1 MIVSRNWLQ
10 KYFDQPLPSADVVT
24 DAFTFHSFEI
34 EEQDGDRM
42 DVKVLP
48 NRAADCLCHRGIAK
62 DLAAILDLPFKND
75 PLRTPIQNG
84 DFVSPHLRVEIEDGK
99 KCLRYVGALVKGVKI
114 GPSPMWLREA
124 IEAVGQRSINNIVD
138 ATNFVMLNIGQPM
151 HAFDAT
157 KLVEKDEAF
166 TIGVRGAKKEEKITT
181 LSGEEFIL
189 PEGTLLITDENADI
203 PIGIAGVKGGMHA
216 EITSA
221 TTDIVV
227 ESANFDCTTIRRAA
241 QALKLPTE
249 ASLRFQNRP
258 SPELAAYGMRDV
270 LALIQEI
277 AGGEV
282 IGVIDVYPT
291 RSEKIQEV
299 SVSLAKIN
307 GVLGVN
313 FSKEEVADAFR
324 RLDLDTKIDGETFT
338 VTPSF
343 ERNDIQIPEDLIEEV
358 GRIVG
363 YDKISAVE
371 LPPFPK
377 QPEVNPNFYAA
388 EHEREDLISKGYS
401 EVFTS
406 VFADKGERVVT
417 NKVDG
422 VRPYLRTSLIPGLED
437 ALLKNARNKDLL
449 GLKEVK
455 LFDIG
460 TVWKSGKEVTM
471 LATIGE
477 KEKANERVL
486 EPIAVNTYEH
496 LPTSSTGNYQTFS
509 KYPFIVRDIAM
520 WVPAGTEAD
529 DVLKVIRENS
539 GELLV
544 RSEKFDEFRKN
555 DKVSY
560 AFRLL
565 FQSFDRTLFDE
576 DANARMENV
585 NDAVKEKGWEVR

>member
-358 GRIVG
+358 GRILG
-363 YDKISAVE
+363 YDRVSIVE
-371 LPPFPK
+371 LPPAAEKPNQARYRGIERVKDFLIDHGFTEISTQSFAKKGDIILANPLDKTKPALRATLSENMKEALERAKYFAPLVLAPNEKPKLFEIGTIFTKDGEKLAVETSEPVPGLPAIQDDENYEPK
-377 QPEVNPNFYAA
+377 QYHLGAYKPF
-388 EHEREDLISKGYS
+388 
-401 EVFTS
+401 
-406 VFADKGERVVT
+406 
-417 NKVDG
+417 
-422 VRPYLRTSLIPGLED
+422 SL
-437 ALLKNARNKDLL
+437 
-449 GLKEVK
+449 
-455 LFDIG
+455 
-460 TVWKSGKEVTM
+460 
-471 LATIGE
+471 
-477 KEKANERVL
+477 
-486 EPIAVNTYEH
+486 
-496 LPTSSTGNYQTFS
+496 
-509 KYPFIVRDIAM
+509 YPFITRDIAL
-520 WVPAGTEAD
+520 WLPSDAD
-529 DVLKVIRENS
+529 DGLTRSIIRENA
-539 GELLV
+539 GEFLILN
-544 RSEKFDEFRKN
+544 RRRNKS
-555 DKVSY
+555 
-560 AFRLL
+560 
-565 FQSFDRTLFDE
+565 
-576 DANARMENV
+576 
-585 NDAVKEKGWEVR
+585 